1 MMVNNLKVNSNN
13 KKSFFFSQKDK
24 IKKFSSLK
32 YLLQFLKPYKIQ
44 VIVSTSVLFFT
55 AVLALIL
62 PLAVRGIIDG
72 FLNDSSLIVD
82 KFFIISIILAGFL
95 ALGTAA
101 RFYLVTRLGERIISD
116 IRKEIFIKTIS
127 MSPSFFE
134 KILSGEVL
142 SRLTTDTTLILSVIS
157 SSVSVALRNILIFI
171 GGFLF
176 MLATSIK
183 LTGLAFLIVPLII
196 IPILLLGKKLR
207 VLSRES
213 QDSIANISGIASEM
227 LSSAETI
234 QSNTYEHFAYRK
246 FADFVD
252 KSFLIA
258 KKRILVRS
266 ILTAMII
273 FFVFT
278 GIVVVVWVGTYFVRI
293 DTMSAGQLV
302 QFLIFAVL
310 VASSVTQL
318 SEVFGELQR
327 AAGASDRIVELLKVE
342 DTIIEKENSLKLD
355 KEDDL
360 RVEFK
365 NVSFSY
371 PVRKNNLIIDNIN
384 FKINPGETVALVG
397 PSGSGK
403 STIFKLLLR
412 LYDVDEGE
420 ININDINIKE
430 LKIFDLRNC
439 FSLVPQDCKI
449 FALSI
454 AENVKLSNPHANE
467 NEFINSLKVSDL
479 ENFIN
484 DLPKKSKTYVGEGGI
499 LLSGGQKQR
508 VAIAR
513 SIIRNSPILLLD
525 EATSSLDSLSE
536 ITIQKELENLSKN
549 KKTTLIITH
558 RLSTVK
564 KADRII
570 VFEKGK
576 IIASGKHADLVK
588 KDGLYSKLAKIQFT
602 D

>member
-1 MMVNNLKVNSNN
+1 MVNNIKINSDNEKN
-13 KKSFFFSQKDK
+13 FFFSQKDK
-24 IKKFSSLK
+24 LKKFSSLK

-44 VIVSTSVLFFT
+44 VFISTSVLIIT
-55 AVLALIL
+55 AILTLIL
-62 PLAVRGIIDG
+62 PLTVRRIIDA

-82 KFFIISIILAGFL
+82 KYFIFSIILAGLL

-116 IRKEIFIKTIS
+116 IRKEIFNRIIR

-157 SSVSVALRNILIFI
+157 SSVSVALRNILIFV
-171 GGFLF
+171 GGFLL
-176 MLATSIK
+176 MLATSVK
-183 LTGLAFLIVPLII
+183 LTGLALLVVPLII

-207 VLSRES
+207 VLSRKS
-213 QDSIANISGIASEM
+213 QDSIAEVSGIASEM
-227 LSSAETI
+227 LSSTETI
-234 QSNTYEHFAYRK
+234 QSNTYEQFAYNK
-246 FADFVD
+246 FSDFVD

-258 KKRILVRS
+258 KKRIFVRS

-278 GIVVVVWVGTYFVRI
+278 GIVTVVWVGTYFVRI

-302 QFLIFAVL
+302 QFLIYAVL
-310 VASSVTQL
+310 VASSVAQL

-342 DTIIEKENSLKLD
+342 DTIIEKENSLTLD
-355 KEDDL
+355 KKDNL

-371 PVRKNNLIIDNIN
+371 PIRKNNLIIDNIN
-384 FKINPGETVALVG
+384 FKINSGETVAIVG

-403 STIFKLLLR
+403 STLFKLLLR
-412 LYDVDEGE
+412 FYDVDEGE
-420 ININDINIKE
+420 ISINNTNIKE
-430 LKIFDLRNC
+430 LKLYDLRNC
-439 FSLVPQDCKI
+439 FSVVPQDCKI

-454 AENVKLSNPHANE
+454 ADNVKLSNPCSNE
-467 NEFINSLKVSDL
+467 KEYMNSLKVSDL

-484 DLPKKSKTYVGEGGI
+484 DLPEKSETYVGEGGI

-513 SIIRNSPILLLD
+513 SIIRNSEIFLLD
-525 EATSSLDSLSE
+525 EATSSLDSISE

-549 KKTTLIITH
+549 QKTTLIITH

-576 IIASGKHADLVK
+576 IIASGRHSDLVK
-588 KDGLYSKLAKIQFT
+588 KDGLYAKLAKIQFT
-602 D
+602 N

>member
-246 FADFVD
+246 FVDFVD